1 LNSFTASI
9 IATRFSIG
17 VLAWTL
23 WIELKT
29 KPRPRENLAALQHP
43 CAPLRW
49 GAERQRS
56 LRVDTAAPEV
66 VWLPRIMK
74 WLRA

>member
-1 LNSFTASI
+1 MNSFTASI

-29 KPRPRENLAALQHP
+29 KPPPRENLAALKHLR
-43 CAPLRW
+43 APPL

-56 LRVDTAAPEV
+56 LRVDTAAPGV